1 MISYHLT
8 NLKFIDMSSNHKEGR
23 KFKLEYVNT
32 NNVTKKITIKD
43 DKNIHI
49 TNIKKIKSA
58 FLGKDNEWKNV
69 TENVKRK
76 IMPEPDL
83 SIKLPTTWEKPF
95 FSVIIPLYNNE
106 KYIVKAV
113 NSVLNQTFKSFE
125 IIIVDDKSTD
135 MSYNV
140 VKTNFSSHK
149 QIKIFQNK
157 INIGVYKTQNF
168 ALNKSEGKYISLL
181 GSDDIFLP
189 TRLEQDYKWLQ
200 SSKFVISRYKR
211 IAEKSRKIIKQR
223 FSESMISF
231 DKSVLNELGCW
242 LNCRFSGDL
251 EFLNRIRLIYGKNAI
266 NYNNNVLYSAIKKTD
281 RTNLTCV
288 YNLKTEKYK
297 LFKKYW
303 KILHNNYKKKININ
317 DQNTLKDLLPILE
330 ISNKDHLFNCNIL
343 KINI

>member
-1 MISYHLT
+1 MVTYHLT
-8 NLKFIDMSSNHKEGR
+8 NIRFIHMSAVRDEGKKLK
-23 KFKLEYVNT
+23 VNYI
-32 NNVTKKITIKD
+32 NSENILKKIVCNNDI
-43 DKNIHI
+43 NIHI
-49 TNIKKIKSA
+49 TNIRCIKSA
-58 FLGKDNEWKNV
+58 FLGKDNKWKNV
-69 TENVKRK
+69 TENVKKK
-76 IMPEPDL
+76 ILPEPDPL
-83 SIKLPTTWEKPF
+83 IELPRDWDTPL

-106 KYIVKAV
+106 NYIVKSV
-113 NSVLNQTFKSFE
+113 ESVLNQTFQSFE

-135 MSYNV
+135 ASYNT
-140 VKTNFSSHK
+140 VKTKYGNHK
-149 QIKIFQNK
+149 QIKIFQNEK
-157 INIGVYKTQNF
+157 NIGVYKTQNF
-168 ALNKSEGKYISLL
+168 ALTKTEGQYIALL

-189 TRLEQDYKWLQ
+189 TRLEEDYKWLQ
-200 SSKFVISRYKR
+200 TSKFVISRYER
-211 IAEKSRKIIKQR
+211 ISEKTNKVIKTR

-231 DKSVLNELGCW
+231 DKCVLKELGCW

-251 EFLNRIRLIYGKNAI
+251 EFLNRIQLIYGKNAI
-266 NYNNNVLYSAIKKTD
+266 NYNNNVLYSAITKTD

-303 KILHNNYKKKININ
+303 KILHNNYRKKININ